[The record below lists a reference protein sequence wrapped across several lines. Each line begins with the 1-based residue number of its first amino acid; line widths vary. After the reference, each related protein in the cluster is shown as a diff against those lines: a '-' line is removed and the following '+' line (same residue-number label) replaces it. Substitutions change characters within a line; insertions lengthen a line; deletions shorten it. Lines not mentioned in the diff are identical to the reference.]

1 MWQIGTVSDPK
12 ETTEVHVISCE
23 CSKFMHNHN
32 IMSLLVT
39 LQDFESQWEIIVSIL
54 YQIVIEQQ
62 QLLPRHNL
70 EVIGEDKDRDIYV
83 NDRCTSPQLKDD
95 KVQKLE
101 FESCTISRNNI
112 VQLKL
117 LSTTGI

>member
-1 MWQIGTVSDPK
+1 
-12 ETTEVHVISCE
+12 
-23 CSKFMHNHN
+23 MHSYY

-62 QLLPRHNL
+62 QLLPHYNL

-83 NDRCTSPQLKDD
+83 NDHCTSPQLKDG

>member
-12 ETTEVHVISCE
+12 ETTEVHAISCE

-62 QLLPRHNL
+62 QFLPRYNL
-70 EVIGEDKDRDIYV
+70 EVIGEEKEKDLCV
-83 NDRCTSPQLKDD
+83 NNSCTSPQLKNG
-95 KVQKLE
+95 KVQ
-101 FESCTISRNNI
+101 SWSH
-112 VQLKL
+112 V
-117 LSTTGI
+117 